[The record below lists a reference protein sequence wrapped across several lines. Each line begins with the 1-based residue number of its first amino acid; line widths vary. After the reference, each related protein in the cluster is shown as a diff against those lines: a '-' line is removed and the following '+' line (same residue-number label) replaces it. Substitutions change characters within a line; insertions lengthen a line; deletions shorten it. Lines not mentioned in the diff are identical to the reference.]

1 MRFRLYQASAVMV
14 CLFFQCKQVDLN
26 DIGDKVRWHLS
37 EVSKSWKN
45 IGLKWC
51 AAAGSAL
58 SMLMF

>member
-1 MRFRLYQASAVMV
+1 MV

-37 EVSKSWKN
+37 EDSKSCKN